1 MNNDTMNNWLL
12 SGSIREIAAYPY
24 VPAVVKVQMILL
36 HLDWREASNAR
47 DWEKSAACQEALAAL
62 EREYL
67 PLPALAPITE
77 ESALYA
83 AALNGA
89 TE

>member
-1 MNNDTMNNWLL
+1 MNNDTWQLINI
-12 SGSIREIAAYPY
+12 IRTINAYPY
-24 VPAVVKVQMILL
+24 VPAVVKMQMVMLNCQ
-36 HLDWREASNAR
+36 WREASNAR
-47 DWEKSAACQEALAAL
+47 DWDSSAAAQDALAAL